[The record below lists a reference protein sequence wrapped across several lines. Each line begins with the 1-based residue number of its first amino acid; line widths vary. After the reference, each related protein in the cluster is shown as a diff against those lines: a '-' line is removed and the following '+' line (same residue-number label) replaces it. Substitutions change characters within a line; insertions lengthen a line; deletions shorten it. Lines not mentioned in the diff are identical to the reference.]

1 MVGLVLIGVFVLML
15 ILNVPVGISLGI
27 ASLVTVLANP
37 SIGAS
42 DTYIVQNLVTAIASF
57 PLIAVPF
64 FVLAGELMSGG
75 GISKR
80 LLNTFNCFF
89 GRITGGLAIVAVV
102 ACMFFAAI
110 SGSGPA
116 TVAAIGGMVLPT
128 MIEKGY
134 DRKFILGLLAAA
146 GCIGVI
152 IPPSI
157 PMVIYGVSTNAS
169 ITDLFLAGFIPGI
182 VIGLALIAVAYFI
195 SKKHGWRDQDLHM
208 TGKEKLKIIWE
219 AKWALIAPVIV
230 LGGIYGG
237 IFTPTEAAA
246 VSCIYSF
253 VVGMF
258 VYREA
263 SLRDIGSIIKN
274 SCLTTGTI
282 LIVTGSAAA
291 FSKVLSIG
299 QIPQQIASLM
309 TSFTDSKIVLLILI
323 NIMLL
328 IVGCFMETLCSI
340 MILAPLFLPI
350 VDAFGIDPIQFG
362 IIMVVNLAIGFI
374 TPPLGVNLFVA
385 VRIGNSTL
393 EDVVKGIIPFLL
405 VMVLVLLLITYIP
418 QISMFLPNL
427 FD

>member
-42 DTYIVQNLVTAIASF
+42 DTYIVQNLVTAIDSF
-57 PLIAVPF
+57 PLMAVPF

>member
-1 MVGLVLIGVFVLML
+1 MIGLVLIGVFALML
-15 ILNVPVGISLGI
+15 ILNVPVGIALGI
-27 ASLVTVLANP
+27 ASLVTVLSNP

-42 DTYIVQNLVTAIASF
+42 DTYIVQNLVTAIDSF
-57 PLIAVPF
+57 PLMAVPF

-80 LLNTFNCFF
+80 LLNTFNCVF

-128 MIEKGY
+128 MLEKGY
-134 DRKFILGLLAAA
+134 ERKFILGLLAAA

-182 VIGLALIAVAYFI
+182 VIGLALIAVAYSI
-195 SKKHGWRDQDLHM
+195 SKKHGWRDTELHL
-208 TGKEKLKIIWE
+208 TGREKLRTIWE

-246 VSCIYSF
+246 VSCVYSF
-253 VVGMF
+253 IVGVF
-258 VYREA
+258 VYRET
-263 SLRDIGSIIKN
+263 SIREIGAIIKS

-299 QIPQQIASLM
+299 QIPQQIAALM
-309 TSFTDSKIVLLILI
+309 IGFTGSKIVLLILI

-350 VDAFGIDPIQFG
+350 VEAFGIDPIHFG

-374 TPPLGVNLFVA
+374 TPPLGINLFVA
-385 VRIGNSTL
+385 VRLGNSTL
-393 EDVVKGIIPFLL
+393 EDVVKGILPFLIA
-405 VMVLVLLLITYIP
+405 MIIVLLLITYIP
-418 QISMFLPNL
+418 QISLFLPNL

>member
-1 MVGLVLIGVFVLML
+1 
-15 ILNVPVGISLGI
+15 
-27 ASLVTVLANP
+27 
-37 SIGAS
+37 
-42 DTYIVQNLVTAIASF
+42 
-57 PLIAVPF
+57 
-64 FVLAGELMSGG
+64 
-75 GISKR
+75 
-80 LLNTFNCFF
+80 
-89 GRITGGLAIVAVV
+89 
-102 ACMFFAAI
+102 
-110 SGSGPA
+110 
-116 TVAAIGGMVLPT
+116 
-128 MIEKGY
+128 
-134 DRKFILGLLAAA
+134 
-146 GCIGVI
+146 
-152 IPPSI
+152 
-157 PMVIYGVSTNAS
+157 
-169 ITDLFLAGFIPGI
+169 
-182 VIGLALIAVAYFI
+182 
-195 SKKHGWRDQDLHM
+195 
-208 TGKEKLKIIWE
+208 
-219 AKWALIAPVIV
+219 
-230 LGGIYGG
+230 YGG

-246 VSCIYSF
+246 VSCIYSY